1 MSGPEQAFKVGD
13 EVEDLRVLNL
23 LGQGAESTIY
33 LVQDPKTKQVWS
45 LKHVVRDDDS
55 KDDRFLQQ
63 TICEYQVASKLN
75 HPNLRK
81 VVKLVKKNRRLIQL
95 AEVILIME
103 YFDGRSMD
111 IKPPKTFDEAL
122 QIFAQTAA

>member
-1 MSGPEQAFKVGD
+1 MAAPDPVFKPND
-13 EVEDLRVLNL
+13 EVEGLRILSEI
-23 LGQGAESTIY
+23 GQGAASVIY

-45 LKHVVRDDDS
+45 LKHVHRADA

-63 TICEYQVASKLN
+63 AICEYEVASKLN

-81 VVKLVKKNRRLIQL
+81 VVKLVKKTKRLVQKTD
-95 AEVILIME
+95 VILIME

-111 IKPPKTFDEAL
+111 
-122 QIFAQTAA
+122 